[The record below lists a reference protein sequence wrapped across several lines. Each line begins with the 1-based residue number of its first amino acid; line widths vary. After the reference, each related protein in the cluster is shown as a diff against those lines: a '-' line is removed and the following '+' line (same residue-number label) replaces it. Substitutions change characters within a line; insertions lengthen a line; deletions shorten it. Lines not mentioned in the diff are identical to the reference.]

1 MTIRTAELAD
11 KAAVITLLKHSRQ
24 AAGFD
29 RADGLTRFTFPFDP
43 AWAER
48 LFLAHFA
55 PQRLA
60 IVLEADGAAQGIL
73 MAAAADHPF
82 GPVRLARETVWWIE
96 PDYRGASA
104 MRMLNVYEQWA
115 AKEGCRF
122 SGMAGMGEFPDVAA
136 MYLRRGYLVAETH
149 FLKAL

>member
-1 MTIRTAELAD
+1 MIRTAVLAD
-11 KAAVITLLKHSRQ
+11 KARVITLLKHSRH

-29 RADGLTRFTFPFDP
+29 RADSLTGFTFPFDP

-48 LFLAHFA
+48 LFLSHLA
-55 PQRLA
+55 PGRLA
-60 IVLEADGAAQGIL
+60 IVLEADGAAQGVL
-73 MAAAADHPF
+73 MAVAADHPF
-82 GPVRLARETVWWIE
+82 GPVKLARETVWWIE
-96 PDYRGASA
+96 PDYRGLSA
-104 MRMLNVYEQWA
+104 VRMLNVYEQWA

-136 MYLRRGYLVAETH
+136 LYRRRGYQVAETH